1 MEYENLITKKK
12 EGLGWIVL
20 NRPDK
25 LNALN
30 MATVKE
36 LYSAFLS
43 FQEDPEVKVVIFT
56 GSGEKA
62 FIAGADI
69 EELSRLGYA
78 DGRDY
83 VLEGQELTKLM
94 ENFKKPV
101 IAAVNGFALGGGTE
115 MALACHVRIA
125 SENAKLGQPE
135 VKLGLIPGFGGTQ
148 RLPRL
153 VGKGIAMELILSGRI
168 IDSGEA
174 LRIGLL
180 NRVVPQ
186 AELHDT
192 CVKLAREMIANGPIA
207 VQHGI
212 SAINQGLDKCL
223 SEGLLFEAEL
233 FGMAC
238 ATEDATEGTKAFL
251 EKRKADFQGK

>member
-1 MEYENLITKKK
+1 
-12 EGLGWIVL
+12 
-20 NRPDK
+20 
-25 LNALN
+25 
-30 MATVKE
+30 
-36 LYSAFLS
+36 
-43 FQEDPEVKVVIFT
+43 
-56 GSGEKA
+56 
-62 FIAGADI
+62 
-69 EELSRLGYA
+69 
-78 DGRDY
+78 
-83 VLEGQELTKLM
+83 
-94 ENFKKPV
+94 
-101 IAAVNGFALGGGTE
+101 

-168 IDSGEA
+168 IDSREA

-212 SAINQGLDKCL
+212 SAINQGLDKRL
-223 SEGLLFEAEL
+223 EEGLLFEAEL

-238 ATEDATEGTKAFL
+238 ATADAKEGTKAFL